1 MKNLANSLMTRARD
15 LSLQTKFSLGIVII
29 LGIFTGL
36 LSYGLYKQL
45 EDSLIRNVYE
55 KSEIILAELEATRN
69 YVASILRPKISS
81 LIASDEFVLEAMSTA
96 YVSRQIMER
105 FQKTFPA
112 FRYKRA
118 AIDSRG
124 PLNEA
129 DAFERK
135 ILIRFR
141 DDPHLKDW
149 QGLVT
154 RNHERFFV
162 RMVPIRTESAC
173 LRCHGNSDD
182 APAKLIGIYGQD
194 RGFGRKVNDVAGM
207 DVLSFPVERAMGQV
221 TARTVATMGPGI
233 AAMLAAS
240 MLVIVFFRRLVVNRI
255 ALLTGFFSEFVSD
268 ESGLSRRLNIV
279 QHDEIGEVCGAFN
292 HMADR
297 LNAVMKERTDLLE
310 TSISQRE
317 KMSSIIDGITDQL
330 MLIAPDHTVLM
341 ANSAS
346 LIGKDLS
353 AGASKCYDLV
363 HELND
368 PCTGCLLNR
377 TLREKVPT
385 FGELT
390 HPDGETY
397 LAHFYP
403 ILDKRTGEVE
413 SIVHYCKSITEQ
425 KKMDQ
430 QMMHAEKLASLGQ
443 LVAGVAHELNN
454 PLGLILFYSELLREE
469 LPQGSEHLADIE
481 VVVRHAETCR
491 SVVQDLLE
499 FSRNAQT
506 VRLPGQLND
515 TIGRVISVLQKQF
528 SKEGIRIETSLDP
541 TLPMIPLN
549 ESKLQQ
555 VWMNLLLNAKQAIK
569 EGDGRI
575 VVTTR
580 YDKAAGISSV
590 TIADN
595 GEGIA
600 PEIIH
605 KIFDPFFTTKND
617 GEGTGLGLSVSYGI
631 IKEHGGE
638 ITVES
643 RPAAGSVFRVLMPDT
658 MRGREYGE
666 QRIHG

>member
-1 MKNLANSLMTRARD
+1 MKNLANSLLTRARD

-29 LGIFTGL
+29 LGVFTGF

-45 EDSLIRNVYE
+45 EDSLIRNVDQ
-55 KSEIILAELEATRN
+55 KSEIILAELGATRN
-69 YVASILRPKISS
+69 YVSSILRPKISS
-81 LIASDEFVLEAMSTA
+81 LIADDEFVLEAMSSA
-96 YVSRQIMER
+96 YVSRQIMDR

-129 DAFERK
+129 DAFERE
-135 ILIRFR
+135 ILCRLR
-141 DDPHLKDW
+141 ADPHLKDW

-154 RNHERFFV
+154 RNNERFFV

-173 LRCHGNSDD
+173 LRCHGDSDD
-182 APAKLIGIYGQD
+182 APAKLIGIYGSD
-194 RGFGRKVNDVAGM
+194 RGFGRRVNEVAGM
-207 DVLSFPVERAMGQV
+207 DVLSFPVERAMGKI
-221 TARTVATMGPGI
+221 TAQTVATMGPGI

-255 ALLTGFFSEFVSD
+255 ALLTGFFSEFVSE

-279 QHDEIGEVCGAFN
+279 QHDEIGEVCWAFN
-292 HMADR
+292 RMADR
-297 LNAVMKERTDLLE
+297 LNDLMKERTDLLE

-317 KMSSIIDGITDQL
+317 KMSSIFDGITDQL

-346 LIGKDLS
+346 LIGKDPS
-353 AGASKCYDLV
+353 TGTSKCFDLI
-363 HELND
+363 HELAV
-368 PCTGCLLNR
+368 PCTGCLLDR
-377 TLREKVPT
+377 TLQEKVPT
-385 FGELT
+385 FGELQ
-390 HPDGETY
+390 HPGGETY

-403 ILDKRTGEVE
+403 ILDRRTGEVE
-413 SIVHYCKSITEQ
+413 SVVHYCKSITEQ
-425 KKMDQ
+425 KRMDQ

-454 PLGLILFYSELLREE
+454 PLGLILFYAELLKEE
-469 LPQGSEHLADIE
+469 LPTGSGHLPDIE
-481 VVVRHAETCR
+481 VIVRNADTCR

-515 TIGRVISVLQKQF
+515 TITRVISVLQKQF
-528 SKEGIRIETSLDP
+528 IKEGIRIETCLDP
-541 TLPMIPLN
+541 NLPMIPLN

-555 VWMNLLLNAKQAIK
+555 VWMNLLLNAKQALK
-569 EGDGRI
+569 DGGGLI
-575 VVTTR
+575 TVTTR
-580 YDKAAGISSV
+580 HDRAAGISSV
-590 TIADN
+590 IVEDN
-595 GEGIA
+595 GEGIS

-643 RPAAGSVFRVLMPDT
+643 RPSVGSIFRVLMPDT
-658 MRGREYGE
+658 IRGRDYAE
-666 QRIHG
+666 QRTRG